1 MVQGKDESGGWKEGR
16 KASPAAAAT
25 TTTYYYSRW
34 SLLFVFDGNLS
45 VCIKVAQS
53 MYVTPHRHRH
63 HNHHHPDVGGNPQEG
78 AADEFRES
86 GSSAARRMY
95 VCMALPRMGTR
106 DR

>member
-63 HNHHHPDVGGNPQEG
+63 HNHHHPTTTITAVPSTSIERTTKPPDYIKNEQKNPK
-78 AADEFRES
+78 
-86 GSSAARRMY
+86 
-95 VCMALPRMGTR
+95 
-106 DR
+106 